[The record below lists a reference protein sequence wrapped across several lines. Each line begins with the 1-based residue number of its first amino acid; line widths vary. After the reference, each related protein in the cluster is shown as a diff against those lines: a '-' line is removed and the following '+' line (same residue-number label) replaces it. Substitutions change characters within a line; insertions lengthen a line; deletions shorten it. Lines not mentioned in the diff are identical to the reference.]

1 MKEFI
6 QAPESSRPD
15 PVEAESVDEATPTVM
30 ALAFQAAIE
39 DNEKAKEQRDLE
51 KLIAASLK
59 R

>member
-1 MKEFI
+1 
-6 QAPESSRPD
+6 
-15 PVEAESVDEATPTVM
+15 M

-39 DNEKAKEQRDLE
+39 DNDKAKEQRDLE